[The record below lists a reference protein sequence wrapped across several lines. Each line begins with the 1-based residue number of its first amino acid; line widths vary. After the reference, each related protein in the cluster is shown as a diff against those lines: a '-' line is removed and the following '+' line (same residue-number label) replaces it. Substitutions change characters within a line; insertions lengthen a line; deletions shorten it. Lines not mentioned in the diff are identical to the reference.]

1 MSDLKPLP
9 RLRSQG
15 SDSVFNGA
23 DVKAMRLKE
32 CRSGKR
38 IKLSLTL
45 LLGAV
50 LLLSSCGLLTGG
62 HISRGEEYLGK
73 RRYHE
78 AVMEFKAA
86 VESDPSSAEAHF
98 GLARAYEGLKNFYE
112 TIAELQKAY
121 NLDRFNPEI
130 KAKLG
135 NYYLLTSP
143 PLIDEA
149 MRLSDEILN
158 DNPQFVEGYVLRA
171 STLTAKGAPQNEILE
186 TLNTAIQIDPKRVE
200 TYMSLARYFMRIG
213 DAGSAESSINR
224 GIAADPSKALGY
236 TEYGRFL
243 VFQSRDNEAVVQFSA
258 GIEAEPSSIEPREA
272 LAEHYASTNQIDK
285 AESVYLELVHLQE
298 NAPESRMALAD
309 FYMTAGRG
317 DDAIASMQQ
326 IVGEIPTYSPARQRL
341 AEILLERGE
350 VDGATEQVN
359 ELINLNDKDPAALAL
374 RARLALADRR
384 PEDALNDLTEVLKV
398 QQNNREALYLISQ
411 VKLSVGDVDQAYAY
425 ISDLEKFHPTY
436 LKTGLLKIQALLAQ
450 GEGEAAYEKADELV
464 RVVENT
470 SPGTELTAYD
480 ILDLKLRS
488 KVARGLA
495 ALRSNK
501 MDAAA
506 SDLESAKA
514 AFPKS
519 PLALTSLAKLYV
531 ASNMLD
537 EARQL
542 FDQVV
547 SNNPGN
553 FDALTGV
560 VNVLIRQGNAS
571 GAHARLDRMIS
582 TNSTSPKM
590 LAGVHYLK
598 ATTHLSERKY
608 AEAEGELAKVIELDE
623 NYFPAYAAY
632 AALFVRRGET
642 GRAVDQLANVVNRKP
657 TSPIYTLMAMLEES
671 RGRNSEAADNYRKAL
686 ELKPGNA
693 IAANNLAWMMVDRG
707 VGNLDEALKLAETAV
722 DKSPSTPEFYDT
734 LGWIHFKKGNTAEAV
749 ENLRKA
755 VVLEETDSATRKTET
770 NGEFRARLN
779 QILAAGGGKRESTK
793 RDSVA
798 ENKAGAKRSTRF

>member
-1 MSDLKPLP
+1 
-9 RLRSQG
+9 
-15 SDSVFNGA
+15 
-23 DVKAMRLKE
+23 MRLNE
-32 CRSGKR
+32 CLSGSR
-38 IKLSLTL
+38 IIFSLTL

-50 LLLSSCGLLTGG
+50 VFLSSCGLLTGR
-62 HISRGEEYLGK
+62 HISRGEEYLSK

-86 VESDPSSAEAHF
+86 VESDPSSAQAHF

-121 NLDRFNPEI
+121 NLDRFNPDI

-135 NYYLLTSP
+135 NYYLLTAP

-149 MRLSDEILN
+149 IRLSDEILK
-158 DNPQFVEGYVLRA
+158 DNPQFVEGYVLKA
-171 STLTAKGAPQNEILE
+171 SALTAKGASQKEILD
-186 TLNTAIQIDPKRVE
+186 TLNAAISVDPKRVQ
-200 TYMSLARYFMRIG
+200 TYMSTARYFMRIG
-213 DAGSAESSINR
+213 DAANAEDVIKK
-224 GIAADPSKALGY
+224 GIEANPASALGY

-243 VFQSRDNEAVVQFSA
+243 VFQSRDNDAVAQFNK
-258 GIEAEPSSIEPREA
+258 GIEVEPTSIEPREA
-272 LAEHYASTNQIDK
+272 LADYYTSSNQLDK
-285 AESVYLELVHLQE
+285 AETVYLELVRIQE
-298 NAPESRMALAD
+298 NSPESRMTLAE
-309 FYMTAGRG
+309 FYLNAGRAT
-317 DDAIASMQQ
+317 DAISALQQ
-326 IVGEIPTYSPARQRL
+326 IVGDIPTYSPARQRL
-341 AEILLERGE
+341 AEVYLERGE
-350 VDGATEQVN
+350 IERATEQVD
-359 ELINLNDKDPAALAL
+359 ELVKLNDKDPAALVL

-411 VKLSVGDVDQAYAY
+411 VKLSVGDVDQAYGY

-470 SPGTELTAYD
+470 PPGTEISVRD

-488 KVARGLA
+488 KVSRGLA
-495 ALRSNK
+495 ALRAGK
-501 MDAAA
+501 TEVAA
-506 SDLESAKA
+506 SDLESVKA

-519 PLALTSLAKLYV
+519 AIALTSLAKFYV
-531 ASNMLD
+531 AGGKLE

-542 FDQVV
+542 YDQVV
-547 SNNPGN
+547 TNDPGN

-560 VNVLIRQGNAS
+560 VNVLARQGNTL

-598 ATTHLSERKY
+598 ATTFISEGKFP
-608 AEAEGELAKVIELDE
+608 EAEGQLAKVIELDE
-623 NYFPAYAAY
+623 SYFPAYAAY

-642 GRAVDQLANVVNRKP
+642 DRAVDQLTNVVNRKP
-657 TSPIYTLMAMLEES
+657 TSPVYTLMAILEES

-693 IAANNLAWMMVDRG
+693 IAANNLAWLIAERG
-707 VGNLDEALKLAETAV
+707 MGTLDDALKLAETAV
-722 DKSPSTPEFYDT
+722 SKSPSTPEFYDT
-734 LGWIHFKKGNTAEAV
+734 LGWILFKKGQKAEAV

-755 VVLEETDSATRKTET
+755 VALEETEAATRKSAP

-779 QILAAGGGKRESTK
+779 QVLGAGGAKESGKRE
-793 RDSVA
+793 SVA
-798 ENKAGAKRSTRF
+798 ENKSSAKGGARL